1 MSLYPQTHVEFLRW
15 AQKLSEKL
23 SSDTQGQ
30 VRIGKNKLAAAM
42 AATLPSVGVGFSINT
57 LKAALETTTA
67 PEQARRVVALYDDPE
82 ALALSLTHETLMLL
96 SDTQLLTMM
105 MDGDLFAAPSGLFPI
120 MKILDSVFPESLTVS
135 DADHFVRFYHA
146 CTRPSYVKHG
156 KNNMLIQALHQYVLL
171 GVLKPYLIDWR
182 NYMQHHSVIDKRAP
196 KNVSIFGVLKDK
208 ASLHNYQACVRD
220 DQNKIEKV
228 LAADLQP
235 STESVITF
243 NESKIL
249 KNESDTDES
258 MDTCPHCGSDL
269 TAENSVVRDY
279 LNKDS
284 TDEESGF
291 DDVSAYGHYTGGC
304 FKSDSFSGFGDGRY
318 DLADDSDKCHS
329 CDGPL

>member
-1 MSLYPQTHVEFLRW
+1 MSLYPQTYADFLRW

-42 AATLPSVGVGFSINT
+42 AATLPTVGVGFSMNT

-67 PEQARRVVALYDDPE
+67 PEQARRVVELYDDPE

-135 DADHFVRFYHA
+135 DADQFVRFYHA

-171 GVLKPYLIDWR
+171 GVLKPYLIDWC

-196 KNVSIFGVLKDK
+196 KNVSIFRVLKDK
-208 ASLHNYQACVRD
+208 ASLQKYQACVRD

-228 LAADLQP
+228 LAAGLQSP
-235 STESVITF
+235 TESVIKTD
-243 NESKIL
+243 ESRSL
-249 KNESDTDES
+249 KNKNDTDES

-291 DDVSAYGHYTGGC
+291 DDVSAYGHYKGGC
-304 FKSDSFSGFGDGRY
+304 FESDSFSGFGDGRY
-318 DLADDSDKCHS
+318 DLADDSDKCGS
-329 CDGPL
+329 CDGQL